1 MPLMD
6 LFGKSHQLSPDVLAT
21 LTKIS
26 AILVDYLDVHDIFS
40 PLAEALCGMFAF
52 FSSFFL
58 ALILSFEG
66 FKTLFCI
73 CVRFSM
79 RTSYF
84 VQIRT

>member
-58 ALILSFEG
+58 ALILSA
-66 FKTLFCI
+66 
-73 CVRFSM
+73 
-79 RTSYF
+79 
-84 VQIRT
+84 